1 MDATAEGDRI
11 RRGVWVLG
19 ATALGGAIA
28 GVLILL
34 LGDLVSAAGPS
45 GDGWSFRGN
54 GALIVPFGVGPAV
67 LAAGW
72 TMLVLHARS
81 HSRWI
86 LLGLA
91 SGLLELA
98 IVAVSLVPLFV
109 GGSAAGAIAGSV
121 AQLLQ
126 LLWLVG
132 SPVLA
137 ALLPITAHPLRRVP
151 GWHFVAGVVLP
162 FALIFGMAMAGF
174 FLRT

>member
-1 MDATAEGDRI
+1 MDATAQGDRN
-11 RRGVWVLG
+11 RQSAWVLG
-19 ATALGGAIA
+19 TTALAGAIA
-28 GVLILL
+28 GVLIVL
-34 LGDLVSAAGPS
+34 LGDLVSAAGPE
-45 GDGWSFRGN
+45 GDGWSLRGN
-54 GALIVPFGVGPAV
+54 GAFIVPFGVGPAV

-72 TMLVLHARS
+72 TMLVLHARY

-98 IVAVSLVPLFV
+98 IVAASLVPLFV
-109 GGSAAGAIAGSV
+109 RGSAAGATAGSI
-121 AQLLQ
+121 AQPLQ

-137 ALLPITAHPLRRVP
+137 ARLPISAHPQTRVP
-151 GWHFVAGVVLP
+151 GWHFAAGVVLP
-162 FALIFGMAMAGF
+162 FALIFGAMAGL